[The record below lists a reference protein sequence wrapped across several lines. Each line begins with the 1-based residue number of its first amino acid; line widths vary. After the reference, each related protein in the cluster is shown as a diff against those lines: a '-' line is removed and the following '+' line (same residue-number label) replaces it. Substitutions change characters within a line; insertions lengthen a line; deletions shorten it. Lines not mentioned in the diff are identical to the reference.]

1 MKIKSV
7 IASIIIFI
15 TSNIT
20 FSQANDTS
28 PCSSPEASQFDF
40 WIGEW
45 NLTWKSAEGKEQTG
59 SNTII
64 KSLSGC
70 VIEEHFDGNPSM
82 QFIGKSFSVYNPQK
96 NTWQQT
102 WVDNSGGYMVFEGG
116 MDSNRMI
123 LSREIQGKDGKP
135 IIQRMVFYNIKKN
148 SLDWDWEASRDAG
161 KTWKLNWRLHYK
173 RRS

>member
-7 IASIIIFI
+7 IASIIILI

-20 FSQANDTS
+20 FSQANDTP

-59 SNTII
+59 SNTIT

-82 QFIGKSFSVYNPQK
+82 PFIGKSFSVYNPQK

-102 WVDNSGGYMVFEGG
+102 IFLQQADNVGK
-116 MDSNRMI
+116 R
-123 LSREIQGKDGKP
+123 RELAAAGQHRRVTLHQKVLHLFFHIFLGTGFTGRF
-135 IIQRMVFYNIKKN
+135 QR
-148 SLDWDWEASRDAG
+148 LDDAG
-161 KTWKLNWRLHYK
+161 RVQKQRCQGYWPP
-173 RRS
+173 